1 MSGKID
7 GINSTTFPL
16 AAGDSFSGNSFV
28 SSVDFNEIL
37 ITVET
42 DTPYRLTVNFS
53 SNGSDIGHQEEIT
66 ENFAQLTALNG
77 KTYSFKPFMQ
87 FYNVNLLN
95 ISGSAQTYLNI
106 STLLKSE
113 GVNVEL
119 NNLRNYQ
126 IFSSAGTT
134 GSGSYLIN
142 GGNYPR
148 QYTFYGS
155 VSGATDLIVQ
165 ISPDNS
171 TFYDTQYIY
180 TSSSAGSFGF
190 TVPIAA
196 SYLRL
201 NSSNSVNC
209 DCWVNSN

>member
-7 GINSTTFPL
+7 GLNSTTFPL
-16 AAGDSFSGNSFV
+16 GASNSFSGSFV
-28 SSVDFNEIL
+28 STVDYNEIV
-37 ITVET
+37 ISVET
-42 DTPYRLTVNFS
+42 DTPYQLIVNFS
-53 SNGSDIGHQEEIT
+53 SNGTDIGHQEVIT
-66 ENFAQLTALNG
+66 ENFAQPTALNG

-87 FYNVNLLN
+87 FYSVILLN
-95 ISGSAQTYLNI
+95 ISGSAQTYLTVSSI
-106 STLLKSE
+106 LKSD
-113 GVNVEL
+113 GVNVQL
-119 NNLRNYQ
+119 NNLRDYQ

-165 ISPDNS
+165 ISADNT
-171 TFYDTQYIY
+171 TFYDTQYTY
-180 TSSSAGSFGF
+180 TSSTAGSFGF

-201 NSSNSVNC
+201 TSSNSVNC